1 MSDCI
6 VGTNAVDIGSRPD
19 PAEFIRAHMRIAPVP
34 ALPEIRLY
42 TAHPG
47 SGLRRLLEWNQHGT
61 EEDGPEPEPP
71 YWAYVWAG
79 GAVLARYIID
89 RPETVAGRRV
99 LDLGAGSGL
108 VGIAAAKAGAS
119 AVVAAEMDRNGVAAL
134 SLNATANGVA
144 IMIIGNDITGG
155 PPPPVDIVVVGDL
168 FYAHDLAGRVV
179 PFLDRCLAAG
189 IAVLIGDPGRAYLPR
204 SRLRLLAEY
213 EVPDVGE
220 GRNAAMKPSGVFSF
234 GPASCESRPSR

>member
-1 MSDCI
+1 
-6 VGTNAVDIGSRPD
+6 
-19 PAEFIRAHMRIAPVP
+19 MRIAPVP

-47 SGLRRLLEWNQHGT
+47 SGLRRLLEWNQHAT

-79 GAVLARYIID
+79 GAVLARYIFD

-119 AVVAAEMDRNGVAAL
+119 AVIAAEIDHNGVVAL
-134 SLNATANGVA
+134 GLNATANGVT
-144 IMIIGNDITGG
+144 IMIIGEDIASG
-155 PPPPVDIVVVGDL
+155 PPPPVDVVVVGDL

-234 GPASCESRPSR
+234 GLASCESRLSR